1 MIPFCLFQCNSN
13 RMSAAAFGPVQ
24 ALSAACPAR
33 PRSPHGRRALAA
45 PTRRCAVTDDTLPQ
59 TLHRHRHYTAT
70 DAAALSRR
78 YAATDATPPPT
89 LRRPRRYTAT
99 DATPP
104 HTLHRSRCYTTL
116 DATPSHTLHR
126 SRCYTATDTAPLPMP
141 HRPRRCAVPT
151 IRCHRCYTATN
162 ATPPQT
168 LHRHRHCTAPDAAP
182 PSTLSCPDATPC
194 RRIPLASH
202 TQYDIDP
209 MK

>member
-13 RMSAAAFGPVQ
+13 RMSAAAFGPAQ
-24 ALSAACPAR
+24 APSDACPAR
-33 PRSPHGRRALAA
+33 PRSPHGRRALTA
-45 PTRRCAVTDDTLPQ
+45 PTRRCAVTNDTPLQ
-59 TLHRHRHYTAT
+59 MLHRH
-70 DAAALSRR
+70 RR
-78 YAATDATPPPT
+78 YAATDATPPPDDTPPST
-89 LRRPRRYTAT
+89 LRRPDDTLPQMLHH
-99 DATPP
+99 PP
-104 HTLHRSRCYTTL
+104 TLHHPRRCAVPTIRCHRCYTT
-116 DATPSHTLHR
+116 PPTL
-126 SRCYTATDTAPLPMP
+126 

-182 PSTLSCPDATPC
+182 PSTLSCPDATPP
-194 RRIPLASH
+194 RHYALPPHPMTSH

>member
-13 RMSAAAFGPVQ
+13 RMSAAAFGPAQ
-24 ALSAACPAR
+24 APSDACPAR
-33 PRSPHGRRALAA
+33 PRSQHVRRALAA
-45 PTRRCAVTDDTLPQ
+45 PTRRCAVTDDTPLQ
-59 TLHRHRHYTAT
+59 MLHRH
-70 DAAALSRR
+70 RR
-78 YAATDATPPPT
+78 YAATDATPPPDDTPPST
-89 LRRPRRYTAT
+89 LRRPDDTLPQMLHH
-99 DATPP
+99 PP
-104 HTLHRSRCYTTL
+104 TL
-116 DATPSHTLHR
+116 
-126 SRCYTATDTAPLPMP
+126 

-182 PSTLSCPDATPC
+182 PSTLSCPDATPP
-194 RRIPLASH
+194 RHYALPPHPMTSH